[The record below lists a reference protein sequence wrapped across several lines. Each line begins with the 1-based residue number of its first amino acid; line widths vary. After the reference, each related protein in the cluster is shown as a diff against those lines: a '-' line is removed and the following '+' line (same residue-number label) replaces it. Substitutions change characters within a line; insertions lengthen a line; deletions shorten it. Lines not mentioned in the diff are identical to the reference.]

1 MVGGHKNKRVWLAC
15 RKLLLARHCCSSFLQ
30 GSGAMLGPV
39 KGCRP
44 DGTIDDQTIYDQSD
58 TPENPSPH
66 NVIVVAEIEEK

>member
-1 MVGGHKNKRVWLAC
+1 
-15 RKLLLARHCCSSFLQ
+15 
-30 GSGAMLGPV
+30 MLGPV

-66 NVIVVAEIEEK
+66 NVIVVAEIEEKWVILIIAYAQGLNIRSG

>member
-1 MVGGHKNKRVWLAC
+1 
-15 RKLLLARHCCSSFLQ
+15 
-30 GSGAMLGPV
+30 MLGPV

-66 NVIVVAEIEEK
+66 NVIVVAEIEEKWVIVIIACAHGLNIRNNRNG